1 MFAWFVEAALFGR
14 DGFLQLRGIGQGL
27 LALDFFAGGGAV
39 ERLDLSSSEF
49 AEGAGRDIEDQRA
62 VADAADLFDVVTYL
76 LEHLAQLAV
85 AALGEGDL
93 EPGVFA
99 AADLLDLCGLG
110 EDAVAA
116 ASANLVEAAAVDHD
130 AAAEVVDSLRCG
142 RAGDFDEV
150 GLFYSRCCFGELVG
164 EVAVVGHEQQAFRQV
179 IETPDGVE
187 ARELH
192 VLADGLLLRVLA
204 EELEDGGAM
213 LGVVCCGDVAA
224 RLVDHEVALRLGAV
238 EQLAV
243 DADVVFGGVGAGA
256 EFGDDL
262 AVDDDAAFEDD
273 LFGLAAA
280 GDAGLGEDLLQAV
293 AARGFAGF
301 LYGGLAHGVGFLTA
315 EGLVAV
321 GGAVFS
327 VCAWW
332 APPPPPGVS
341 MSYSFDLKDLGL
353 DRSLF

>member
-1 MFAWFVEAALFGR
+1 MFDPKRRPELVACSGDVFAWFVEAALFGR
-14 DGFLQLRGIGQGL
+14 NRFLQLRSVGQVL

-39 ERLDLSSSEF
+39 ERLDLASAEF
-49 AEGAGRDIEDQRA
+49 AEGAGWDIEDQRA

-256 EFGDDL
+256 EFGDD
-262 AVDDDAAFEDD
+262 AAFEDD

-280 GDAGLGEDLLQAV
+280 GDAGLGEDFLEAV
-293 AARGFAGF
+293 AAWGFVG
-301 LYGGLAHGVGFLTA
+301 LWCGGLAHGVGFLTA
-315 EGLVAV
+315 D
-321 GGAVFS
+321 GARRGRR
-327 VCAWW
+327 CC
-332 APPPPPGVS
+332 
-341 MSYSFDLKDLGL
+341 L
-353 DRSLF
+353 